1 MYGQSIRHEIM
12 LCVKVHLVT
21 TFSALKRKRGNQLTI
36 YIESEMPLNGSLLKT
51 SCNISCHKY
60 WNVLLVLQIF

>member
-21 TFSALKRKRGNQLTI
+21 AFSALKRKHVEIN
-36 YIESEMPLNGSLLKT
+36 SLYT
-51 SCNISCHKY
+51 
-60 WNVLLVLQIF
+60 